1 MKHEKSY
8 FFIRPTGSRANMIL
22 PIADYLIQKS
32 IKENVNKKKI
42 FFYLLLCIIINV
54 VKFNKI
60 FLSPTT
66 GVNIE
71 TMMNLVCAI
80 YASEIWKVG

>member
-1 MKHEKSY
+1 
-8 FFIRPTGSRANMIL
+8 MIL

-32 IKENVNKKKI
+32 SKENVKRKRS

-60 FLSPTT
+60 FPSPTT
-66 GVNIE
+66 GVNIG
-71 TMMNLVCAI
+71 TMINLVCAI
-80 YASEIWKVG
+80 YASEIWKVW